1 MMNRFGKL
9 PFPEATPLE
18 VAEKLKTSQ
27 PLVLDVREPW
37 EYDEGHIAGSALV
50 PLGQLPKHLSEIGS
64 PDQEII
70 AVCRSGGRSGQA
82 TMFLMQSGYT
92 NVTNMA
98 GGMLAWEQSKLPVEK

>member
-1 MMNRFGKL
+1 MMNRFGKP
-9 PFPEATPLE
+9 PFPEATPQE
-18 VAEKLKTSQ
+18 VAEKMKSSQ

-37 EYDEGHIAGSALV
+37 EYSEGHIAGSALV
-50 PLGQLPKHLSEIGS
+50 PLGQLPKHLNEFTS

-70 AVCRSGGRSGQA
+70 VVCRSGGRSGQA